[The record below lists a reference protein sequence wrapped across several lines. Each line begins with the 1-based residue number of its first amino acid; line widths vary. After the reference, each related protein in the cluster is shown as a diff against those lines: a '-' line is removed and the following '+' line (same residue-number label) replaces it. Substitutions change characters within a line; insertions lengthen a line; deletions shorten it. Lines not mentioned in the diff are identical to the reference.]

1 MIHALEIDELRAN
14 GPVIYQPG
22 ASPQERW
29 IPKKRGL
36 KARHMF
42 SMPVYF
48 GLSAL
53 MDFL

>member
-1 MIHALEIDELRAN
+1 MIYELGIVELRAK

-53 MDFL
+53 MDLL